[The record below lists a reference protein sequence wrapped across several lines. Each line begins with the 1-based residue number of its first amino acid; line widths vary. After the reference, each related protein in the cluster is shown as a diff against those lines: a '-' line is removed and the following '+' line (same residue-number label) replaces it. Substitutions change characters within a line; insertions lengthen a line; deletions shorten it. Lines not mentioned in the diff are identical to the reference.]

1 MTVSLTRR
9 SYRTPSRNVA
19 AKRKPTLH
27 KGNGYRRHTS
37 RIKDWIGAARTGGML
52 LVTVCALVVVV
63 AGLSWMVLAGHRLVT
78 THPYFG
84 LRHVEVSGN
93 NRISVGQVME
103 VAGLQLGQNTLS
115 LDMAEVRDSL
125 LGEPWIA
132 QVTVKRVLPDRLAVR
147 LTEREASFLV
157 KSGKALHYASCDG
170 RIIAPVEAG
179 RFVSLPV
186 LNPEEGVAPES
197 LSVLVRSIEEK
208 RMPFSMAEVAWIR
221 ATAGGEA
228 VIGLTRSLV
237 VSLELSGLEENI
249 RRMNLAWRDLEF
261 RGGIGAVAGMT
272 VFGGK
277 VLAKIR
283 PQAKEADGRIG

>member
-1 MTVSLTRR
+1 MSVSLTRR
-9 SYRTPSRNVA
+9 SYRSPSRSV
-19 AKRKPTLH
+19 AKRKPPFH
-27 KGNGYRRHTS
+27 KGNGYRRPTTLL
-37 RIKDWIGAARTGGML
+37 KDWLGAARTGGRL
-52 LVTVCALVVVV
+52 LVTVCVLVVVV

-84 LRHVEVSGN
+84 LRHVEVAGN

-115 LDMAEVRDSL
+115 LDMARVRDSL
-125 LGEPWIA
+125 LGEPWIG
-132 QVTVKRVLPDRLAVR
+132 QVAVKRVLPDKLVVR

-157 KSGKALHYASCDG
+157 KSGKTLHYAACDG

-186 LNPEEGVAPES
+186 LNPDEGVAPES
-197 LSVLVRSIEEK
+197 LSGLVRSIEEK

-221 ATAGGEA
+221 ATSGGEA
-228 VIGLTRSLV
+228 VLGLTRSMT
-237 VSLELSGLEENI
+237 VSLELGGLEENT
-249 RRMNLAWRDLEF
+249 RRLNLAWRDLEA
-261 RGGIGAVAGMT
+261 RGAIGAVAGVT

-277 VLAKIR
+277 VLAKFR
-283 PQAKEADGRIG
+283 PQTKKADGRIG